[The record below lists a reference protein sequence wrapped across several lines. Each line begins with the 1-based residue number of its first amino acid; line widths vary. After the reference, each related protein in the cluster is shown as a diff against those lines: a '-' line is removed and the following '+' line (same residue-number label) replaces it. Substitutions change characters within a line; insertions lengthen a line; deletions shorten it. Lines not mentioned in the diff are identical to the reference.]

1 MKNEPKVLLR
11 FMKRADNSRNKII
24 LPQFVIDNFGR
35 DFYLDVYSDGTMKL
49 TPIDYKVKN
58 KKETEE

>member
-1 MKNEPKVLLR
+1 MKQEPKVLLR
-11 FMKRADNSRNKII
+11 FMKSADKSRNKLII
-24 LPQFVIDNFGR
+24 PQFVIDNFGR

-49 TPIDYKVKN
+49 TPINYKEKP